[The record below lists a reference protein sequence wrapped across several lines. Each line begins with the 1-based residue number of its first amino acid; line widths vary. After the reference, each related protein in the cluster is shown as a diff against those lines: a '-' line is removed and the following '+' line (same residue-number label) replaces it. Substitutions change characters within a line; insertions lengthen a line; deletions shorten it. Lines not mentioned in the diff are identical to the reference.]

1 MLRPAFVLLFVVGIL
16 VRVQAQELHFWAEEL
31 RPIFE
36 VLQQADL
43 SGSVELDG
51 RCDPARLPG
60 FPQFGSAAPTKR
72 PPLATLRD
80 IAANDPA
87 MQVRQDPDG
96 TIRMREKG
104 VPTDILNVR
113 ISHISFEDYARHD
126 IYTANLALRVIL
138 SAPEVLAYAK
148 MHNIALGRSL
158 GAGIGA
164 VGMGYSQWPPGS
176 PHISGSLDDVTVLE
190 ALNRVLR
197 AFPGEVFV
205 YWNCPE
211 THKKREQNQT
221 KNYDKQQEESNS
233 SSDCPQSPGDAQSSV
248 FPAGLP
254 NPLCMP
260 RSAQPRLPHLFL
272 ALAEPSHERTIF
284 LWFFSMRR
292 GFGGKML
299 VGSG

>member
-1 MLRPAFVLLFVVGIL
+1 MLRPAFVLLFVVGML

-43 SGSVELDG
+43 SGSVELAG

-60 FPQFGSAAPTKR
+60 FPQFGSPAPTKR
-72 PPLATLRD
+72 PPVATLRD

-87 MQVRQDPDG
+87 MRVKQDPDG

-113 ISHISFEDYARHD
+113 ISHISFEDYAHHD

-138 SAPEVLAYAK
+138 SAPEVVAYAK
-148 MHNIALGRSL
+148 THNIALGRSL

-176 PHISGSLDDVTVLE
+176 PHISASLDNITVLE

-197 AFPGEVFV
+197 AFSGEVLV

-211 THKKREQNQT
+211 TRTKKEQHQP
-221 KNYDKQQEESNS
+221 KNPDKQREESNP
-233 SSDCPQSPGDAQSSV
+233 SSDCPPSPGDAQSSV

-260 RSAQPRLPHLFL
+260 RSAPSRLPQLFL
-272 ALAEPSHERTIF
+272 ALEEPSRQRTIF
-284 LWFFSMRR
+284 LWFFSMKK

-299 VGSG
+299 IVSG